1 MMWTV
6 EEAKEAEQSTYE
18 ELLGKKNK
26 AELIQLCAALDVKV
40 KYYRETLEICQKENV
55 ELRHTIKHILEII
68 KEGH

>member
-1 MMWTV
+1 MWTV
-6 EEAKEAEQSTYE
+6 EEADAAQQSSYE

-26 AELIQLCAALDVKV
+26 AELIQLCTDLDVKV

-68 KEGH
+68 KEVH

>member
-6 EEAKEAEQSTYE
+6 EEADAAQQSSYE

-26 AELIQLCAALDVKV
+26 AELIQLCTALDVKV

-55 ELRHTIKHILEII
+55 
-68 KEGH
+68 